1 MFVDEKSKLGTERF
15 FPFVITFLF
24 RLFFRNYKKMLTI
37 NEYQKEAHKTACYLG
52 LENGDYRY
60 PVMGLADIFFVDR
73 KNGFGIVCGEV
84 DIQ

>member
-1 MFVDEKSKLGTERF
+1 
-15 FPFVITFLF
+15 
-24 RLFFRNYKKMLTI
+24 MLTI